1 MNVKNETVR
10 ILRAHAERAASAN
23 VLEKFISN
31 YIRKDINL
39 RPISASCVFLNFIKE
54 VKKVLHY
61 IGKRLLHLI
70 PVLLGMTVIVFLI
83 IHAIPG
89 DPAQVI
95 LGQQAT
101 AESIAALRESL
112 GLNNP
117 WYVQYFNYLKDLLMG
132 DLGESLRT
140 RQPIASEVW
149 PYLAATFELA
159 FFAMIHAAIVGM
171 NAGIISA
178 WFQNSKFDYIVMVI
192 ALVGVSMPIFWLGL
206 VEQWLFSIQ
215 LGWLPTSGRADVRD
229 PVTAITHF
237 YLIDTLIQGRF
248 DQFVVVLKHL
258 ILPGVALATI
268 PTAIIA
274 RMTRASMLEVM
285 RSDFIRT
292 ARAKGQRMIVVVYK
306 HTLKN
311 ALIPV
316 LTIIGLQTGLLL
328 GGAILTETIF
338 SWPGVGRYIYEAI
351 SYRDYPVIQSGIL
364 IVAFLFVMINLIVD
378 ILYSV
383 IDSRIKYN

>member
-1 MNVKNETVR
+1 M
-10 ILRAHAERAASAN
+10 
-23 VLEKFISN
+23 
-31 YIRKDINL
+31 
-39 RPISASCVFLNFIKE
+39 
-54 VKKVLHY
+54 LHY

-159 FFAMIHAAIVGM
+159 FFAMILAIIVGM

-206 VEQWLFSIQ
+206 VEQWLFSIK

-258 ILPGVALATI
+258 VLPGVALATI

-292 ARAKGQRMIVVVYK
+292 SRATGQRMIVVVYK

-316 LTIIGLQTGLLL
+316 LTVIGLQTGLLL

-338 SWPGVGRYIYEAI
+338 SWPGIGRYIYEAI

>member
-1 MNVKNETVR
+1 M
-10 ILRAHAERAASAN
+10 
-23 VLEKFISN
+23 
-31 YIRKDINL
+31 
-39 RPISASCVFLNFIKE
+39 
-54 VKKVLHY
+54 LHY

-70 PVLLGMTVIVFLI
+70 PVLLGMTFIVFLI
-83 IHAIPG
+83 IRAIPG

-101 AESIAALRESL
+101 AEAIAALRQKL
-112 GLNNP
+112 GLDNA
-117 WYVQYFNYLKDLLMG
+117 WYVQYFDYLKGVFTG

-140 RQPIASEVW
+140 RQPIISEVW

-159 FFAMIHAAIVGM
+159 FFAIIIAVILGV

-178 WFQNSKFDYIVMVI
+178 WFQNSWFDYLAMVI
-192 ALVGVSMPIFWLGL
+192 ALIGVSMPIFWLGL
-206 VEQWLFSIQ
+206 MEQWIFSIN
-215 LGWLPTSGRADVRD
+215 LGWLPTSGRENVRD
-229 PVTAITHF
+229 PITTITHF
-237 YLIDTLIQGRF
+237 YLIDTLLQGRF
-248 DQFVVVLKHL
+248 DQFIVVLKHL
-258 ILPGVALATI
+258 LLPGIALATI

-285 RSDFIRT
+285 RSDFVRT
-292 ARAKGQRMIVVVYK
+292 ARAKGQKMFIVVYK
-306 HTLKN
+306 HALKN

-316 LTIIGLQTGLLL
+316 LTVVGLQTGMLL

-338 SWPGVGRYIYEAI
+338 SWPGIGRYIYEAI
-351 SYRDYPVIQSGIL
+351 GFRDYPVIQSGIL

-378 ILYSV
+378 ILYTV